1 MRMEDAAAPSA
12 EDLRAERARK
22 QIELYVLAERVGM
35 HPGRLGAMLNERLPL
50 RPAVAERIAE
60 ALRILPPRAREP
72 R

>member
-1 MRMEDAAAPSA
+1 MEHAASPSA

-22 QIELYVLAERVGM
+22 QVDLYILAERVGM

-50 RPAVAERIAE
+50 RPAIAERIAE
-60 ALRILPPRAREP
+60 ALKSIQPRPRET

>member
-1 MRMEDAAAPSA
+1 MAQVVPSA

-22 QIELYVLAERVGM
+22 QIELYVLAERVGV
-35 HPGRLGAMLNERLPL
+35 HPGRLGALLNERLPL

-60 ALRILPPRAREP
+60 ALRSIQPRPRET